1 MIGVQGSG
9 FLWNMVRIM
18 VGTLV
23 EIGMAKRP
31 PDVIPPMLEARNRE
45 AAGPT
50 APAHGL
56 FLQWIR
62 FARDEERI
70 EDRG

>member
-1 MIGVQGSG
+1 
-9 FLWNMVRIM
+9 MVRIM

-23 EIGMAKRP
+23 EIGMGKRA
-31 PDVIPPMLEARNRE
+31 PDVIPAMLEARSRE

-56 FLQWIR
+56 FLHWIQ
-62 FARDEERI
+62 FEPQLAVRI

>member
-1 MIGVQGSG
+1 
-9 FLWNMVRIM
+9 
-18 VGTLV
+18 
-23 EIGMAKRP
+23 
-31 PDVIPPMLEARNRE
+31 MLAARDRE

-62 FARDEERI
+62 FADSPAAEV
-70 EDRG
+70 